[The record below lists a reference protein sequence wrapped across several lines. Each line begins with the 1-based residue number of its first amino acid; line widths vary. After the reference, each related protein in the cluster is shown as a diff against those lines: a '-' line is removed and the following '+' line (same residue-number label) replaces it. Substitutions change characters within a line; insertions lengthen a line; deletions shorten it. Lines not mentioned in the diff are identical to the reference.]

1 MVCFTGSSVSFK
13 QGQLADLRDGLKESS
28 THLTGLRLTV
38 EGSDC
43 IQPKPADNTLFVRY
57 IYTSRARIINSYVHL
72 LYTRIQFAEINGYR
86 PNATEGHRVDHNP
99 PRAMDLTDE
108 DFFEVDDKFKFIDVD
123 RTSQGS
129 NFQIITPQSETSTQ
143 EFILTYETLEWTTS
157 IPLTLDAETRQL
169 RNEFLHTFEKST
181 IEVPLSVAELLS
193 RFLGFVATQIERSNY
208 PTLDLQILD
217 YLFHR
222 FQDEILLGSEIHAF
236 IASLPD
242 ALRRPVILS
251 SYYTAL
257 DAIKRP
263 VSGSAITESALF
275 RAAASGQARVF
286 AVFGGQG
293 NTLTYLEE
301 LRNLHTTYP
310 SVTKHFLD
318 IASAHLGDL
327 VGKFSGVTQHFDHGM
342 DVMRWLENPITQ
354 PDVEYLIAAPL
365 SFPIIGLAQLAHVV
379 VVCYVLGI
387 HPGQFREHLAG
398 VTGHSQG
405 IVTAAVIA
413 ASADKDSFM
422 RHAKDALTVLFFIG
436 MRSQQAYAPPSI
448 APEVIDDTEKH
459 GEGTPTS
466 ALCVRGLARAIVE
479 RYVETANKHL
489 LADEKIVI
497 ALINSPRN
505 LVMTG
510 PPMSLY
516 GFCRLLRDIQGP
528 ADLDD
533 TRIRFSQRK
542 RRFVKHFLPITAPF
556 HSSYLAEAVRQ
567 LENEDLRST
576 KISSEELGIPLYS
589 TYTGQDIRDEL
600 QSENIIPL
608 LIRLICL
615 DRVHWEKAIAMPG
628 ATHMLDFGPG
638 GTVGVASL
646 TSRIKQG
653 TGVRVILATDLESSN
668 SNSLTTGADIGYK
681 HEIFSHDAQHLQ
693 YAPNWAEQ
701 YGPRLVRT
709 GGRTMVDTAM
719 SRLLGLPPL
728 LVAGMTPT
736 TVPWDF
742 VAATMNAGYEIEL
755 GGGGYYNAESLSAA
769 IERIEAA
776 IPPGRG
782 IVINLIYAS
791 PKAIAWQIP
800 LIRNLCAQGV
810 PIKGITFGAGVPSV
824 EIANDYI
831 RTLGIRQIA
840 FKPGSE
846 RAVHQVIAIA
856 KANPRFPVIM
866 QWTGGRGGGHHSC
879 EDFHEP
885 ILSWYSSVR
894 RCRNIVLV
902 AGSGFTSAEDAYPY
916 LTGEWSTRYDGY
928 PRMPFDGVLFGS
940 RCMVAKEAH
949 TSPAAKQAIVET
961 KGLEDHEWEKTYL
974 PPKEAAQTGGVLT
987 VRSEMGEPIHKLATR
1002 GVIFWA
1008 ELDKTIFNLPKEAL
1022 RAKLKDKQVRAD
1034 IIRRLNADS
1043 QKPWFGRTVLGQVV
1057 ELTDMSYGDVM
1068 HRLVDLLFIKHQQR
1082 WIDPSYRNLTL
1093 EFIRRVMQRFATAVD
1108 TEVTFDI
1115 SNKDDALNKHPLSVV
1130 EEVLA
1135 AYGQARRQLLDI
1147 RDCKYFLGLC
1157 RRSGQKPVPF
1167 VPVLDEDFEVWL
1179 KKDSL
1184 WQSEDLDAVA
1194 DSDVGRVCILHGPVA
1209 ARAATVADEPIK
1221 DILDGVHQGIAKRLI
1236 TDVYHGAEHMIPV
1249 VEWYSNATTDYPE
1262 PEVGKTTLVHTT
1274 VMEKLKTS
1282 YHISAGPKAVPPDHN
1297 EWISLVTGGQDAWL
1311 KTFLKADVF
1320 VQGQRLE
1327 SNPIRRLL
1335 APRPDMLIEVT
1346 HAESTEKNILTIK
1359 ENVGGKHV
1367 ATMQIGPIAGDTIP
1381 VKLIENR
1388 TASGYPAA
1396 LELMYIYRPECSYA
1410 PIHQVLKSQNLRIR
1424 RFYNEIWFGKEN
1436 LPLNVAAEATQF
1448 DGGTVMVDA
1457 RAIEALT
1464 AELDNKSEA
1473 YIPRPG
1479 RTVLAPMDFAV
1490 VVAWKALMAPL
1501 VQAIDGDLLRLVH
1514 LSNRFTVV
1522 PGSEPFKEGQL
1533 LRSSSEIT
1541 AVIIQDSGKMV
1552 EVRVTISEQNGRPLM
1567 YITSQFLYRGVYT
1580 DFENTFKYTKE
1591 PDYSI
1596 YLESVA
1602 HVAVLKAK
1610 PWFRMPADIPDDK
1623 LIGKKLLFRLQTR
1636 SRFRDKVI
1644 FSSVETSGTICL
1656 MTATTS
1662 QSIHVATV
1670 KYVAQG
1676 PSNGNPVLEYLRR
1689 TGSEVDQPVPLE
1701 HNVAIPGHNKN
1712 SLMFKASASN
1722 ENYARVSG
1730 DFNPI
1735 HVSRVLSEYAKLPG
1749 TIVHGMHISGQIRS
1763 LVERHTGNQR
1773 MRDYKT
1779 EFVGMV
1785 LPGDLIEVRL
1795 QHVAMQSG
1803 CKVIEFEA
1811 IKVNDGS
1818 TEEVLVGRAIVE
1830 QPATAYVFTG
1840 QGSQEQGMGMD
1851 LYERSPVAREVW
1863 DRADSH
1869 LLKTFGFSILD
1880 IVRNNPRELTVHFGG
1895 SQGRGIRANYRAMRC
1910 ADGQP
1915 VFGAITTKTSSHTF
1929 RSAGGLLSM
1938 TQFTQPALTLM
1949 QLAAFRDLEARGL
1962 VDDQGCV
1969 YAGHSLGEYSALS
1982 CVSQVM
1988 PVETLVSVVF
1998 YRGLCMQVA
2007 VERDEMGRSNYA
2019 MCAVNPS
2026 RVGWPCGED
2035 TLRDIV
2041 RTIRDA
2047 TESLIEIVNFNVSN
2061 MQYVCAGELRALD
2074 VLAGVLDGLSLTKV
2088 QGDAVEAESQ
2098 HCLKSRVEAAIRST
2112 QSKPKPLKLTRGRA
2126 TIPLDGIDVPFHS
2139 TYLKP
2144 GVESFRTFLC
2154 ERLAVENIDPARLVG
2169 KYIPNVVA
2177 RPFELTREFCEC
2189 VYETTNSPRLGQ
2201 LLRDW
2206 QSATDDT

>member
-1 MVCFTGSSVSFK
+1 
-13 QGQLADLRDGLKESS
+13 
-28 THLTGLRLTV
+28 
-38 EGSDC
+38 
-43 IQPKPADNTLFVRY
+43 
-57 IYTSRARIINSYVHL
+57 
-72 LYTRIQFAEINGYR
+72 
-86 PNATEGHRVDHNP
+86 
-99 PRAMDLTDE
+99 MDLTDE
-108 DFFEVDDKFKFIDVD
+108 DFFEVDDKFKFIDID

-129 NFQIITPQSETSTQ
+129 NFQITTPQSETSTQ
-143 EFILTYETLEWTTS
+143 EFILTYQTLEWTTN

-169 RNEFLHTFEKST
+169 RNEFLRTFERPSA
-181 IEVPLSVAELLS
+181 EVPLSVAELVS

-208 PTLDLQILD
+208 PILDLQVLGN
-217 YLFHR
+217 LLNR
-222 FQDEILLGSEIHAF
+222 FEDETLLGREIHAF

-242 ALRRPVILS
+242 ALRRPVIIS

-257 DAIKRP
+257 DRVKRP
-263 VSGSAITESALF
+263 LSSSAITDSALF
-275 RAAASGQARVF
+275 RAAANGQARVF

-301 LRNLHTTYP
+301 LRNLYTTYP
-310 SVTKHFLD
+310 SATKQFLD
-318 IASAHLGDL
+318 VATAHLKNL
-327 VGKFSGVTQHFDHGM
+327 VSKFSGITKHFDHGM
-342 DVMRWLENPITQ
+342 DVIQWLECPNTQ

-365 SFPIIGLAQLAHVV
+365 SFPIIGLAQLTHVV

-387 HPGQFREHLAG
+387 HPGQLREHLAG

-413 ASADKDSFM
+413 ASVDRDSFM
-422 RHAKDALTVLFFIG
+422 RHAEEALTVLFFIG
-436 MRSQQAYAPPSI
+436 MRSQQAYPRPSI

-466 ALCVRGLARAIVE
+466 ALCVRGLARPIVE

-489 LADEKIVI
+489 PTDEKIVI

-516 GFCRLLRDIQGP
+516 GFCRLLRDIQAP
-528 ADLDD
+528 ADMDD
-533 TRIRFSQRK
+533 TRVRFSQRK

-556 HSSYLAEAVRQ
+556 HSSYLAQTVRQ

-589 TYTGQDIRDEL
+589 TCTGEDIRAKM
-600 QSENIIPL
+600 QNENIIPS

-615 DRVHWEKAIAMPG
+615 DRVNWEKAITMPG
-628 ATHMLDFGPG
+628 ATHILDFGPG
-638 GTVGVASL
+638 GIAGVASL

-653 TGVRVILATDLESSN
+653 TGVRVILATDLEGSSN
-668 SNSLTTGADIGYK
+668 SSLSTGADIGYK
-681 HEIFSHDAQHLQ
+681 HEIFSRDTQHLQ
-693 YAPNWAEQ
+693 YAPNWAKQ

-742 VAATMNAGYEIEL
+742 VASTMNAGYEIEL

-769 IERIEAA
+769 IAKIEAA
-776 IPPGRG
+776 TPPGRG

-791 PKAIAWQIP
+791 PKAIAWQVP

-824 EIANDYI
+824 EIANGYI

-856 KANPRFPVIM
+856 KANPQFPVMM

-885 ILSWYSSVR
+885 ILSWYGSVR
-894 RCRNIVLV
+894 RCRNIVLI

-961 KGLEDHEWEKTYL
+961 RGLEDHEWEKTYL
-974 PPKEAAQTGGVLT
+974 PPREAARTGGVLT

-1002 GVIFWA
+1002 GVVLWA
-1008 ELDKTIFNLPKEAL
+1008 ELDKTIFNLSKEAL
-1022 RAKLKDKQVRAD
+1022 RARLQDKQVRAD
-1034 IIRRLNADS
+1034 IIRRLNADF
-1043 QKPWFGRTVLGQVV
+1043 QKPWFGRTILGQVV
-1057 ELTDMSYGDVM
+1057 ELADMSYGDVM
-1068 HRLVDLLFIKHQQR
+1068 HRLVDLLFIEHQKR
-1082 WIDPSYRNLTL
+1082 WIDPSYKKLTL
-1093 EFIRRVMQRFATAVD
+1093 DFIRRVMQRFITTVD
-1108 TEVTFDI
+1108 FEVIFDI
-1115 SNKDDALNKHPLSVV
+1115 SDKDDALIQDPLSVV

-1135 AYGQARRQLLDI
+1135 VYRQARQQLLDA

-1167 VPVLDEDFEVWL
+1167 VPVLDEDFEFWF

-1184 WQSEDLDAVA
+1184 WQSEDLEAVV

-1209 ARAATVADEPIK
+1209 ARGATIADEPIK
-1221 DILDGVHQGIAKRLI
+1221 DILDGVHEGVIKRLI
-1236 TDVYHGAEHMIPV
+1236 TDVYHDAEHMIPV
-1249 VEWYSNATTDYPE
+1249 VEWYSNATASYPE
-1262 PEVGKTTLVHTT
+1262 SEVGTRTSVNATVVERHKTR
-1274 VMEKLKTS
+1274 
-1282 YHISAGPKAVPPDHN
+1282 YHILASPEAVLPAHD
-1297 EWISLVTGGQDAWL
+1297 EWISLITGGQEGWL
-1311 KTFLKADVF
+1311 STFLKADVF

-1335 APRPDMLIEVT
+1335 VPRPDMLIEVT
-1346 HAESTEKNILTIK
+1346 HAESTENTILAMK
-1359 ENVGGKHV
+1359 ENIGGKPV
-1367 ATMQIGPIAGDTIP
+1367 ATMQIGPIDGDMIP
-1381 VKLIENR
+1381 VKFFEHR

-1396 LELMYIYRPECSYA
+1396 LDLMYMYRPECSYA
-1410 PIHQVLKSQNLRIR
+1410 PIRQVLESQNLRIR
-1424 RFYNEIWFGKEN
+1424 KFYKEVWFGEEN

-1448 DGGTVMVDA
+1448 DGGSLKVDA
-1457 RAIEALT
+1457 RAIQALT
-1464 AELDNKSEA
+1464 AELDNRSEL

-1479 RTVLAPMDFAV
+1479 RPVLAPMDFAV

-1501 VQAIDGDLLRLVH
+1501 VQAIDADLLRLVH

-1522 PGSEPFKEGQL
+1522 PGSEPFKEGQV

-1541 AVIIQDSGKMV
+1541 AVVIQDSGKMV
-1552 EVRVTISEQNGRPLM
+1552 EVQATVSDQNGRVLM

-1580 DFENTFKYTKE
+1580 DFETTFKHTKE
-1591 PDYSI
+1591 SDYSI
-1596 YLESVA
+1596 HLESAA
-1602 HVAVLKAK
+1602 HIAVLKAK
-1610 PWFRMPADIPDDK
+1610 PWFRMPADIPDDR
-1623 LIGKKLLFRLQTR
+1623 LIGKKLLFRLKTR
-1636 SRFRDKVI
+1636 SQFQDKVV
-1644 FSSVETSGTICL
+1644 FSSVETSGTVFL
-1656 MTATTS
+1656 MTATTG
-1662 QSIHVATV
+1662 QRIHAATV
-1670 KYVAQG
+1670 KYKAQG
-1676 PSNGNPVLEYLRR
+1676 PSSGNPVLEYLRR
-1689 TGSEVDQPVPLE
+1689 TGSEVDQPIPLE

-1712 SLMFKASASN
+1712 PPVFKASASN
-1722 ENYARVSG
+1722 ESYARVSG

-1735 HVSRVLSEYAKLPG
+1735 HVSRVISEYAKLPD
-1749 TIVHGMHISGQIRS
+1749 TIAHGMHISGQIRS

-1795 QHVAMQSG
+1795 RHVAMQSG
-1803 CKVIEFEA
+1803 CKVVEFEVV
-1811 IKVNDGS
+1811 KVDDDS

-1863 DRADSH
+1863 NRADSH
-1869 LLKTFGFSILD
+1869 LLETFGFSILD
-1880 IVRNNPRELTVHFGG
+1880 IVRNNPKELTVHFGG
-1895 SQGRGIRANYRAMRC
+1895 SQGRKIRANYRAMRC

-1915 VFGAITTKTSSHTF
+1915 VFGAITMRTSSHTF

-1962 VDDQGCV
+1962 IDDQGCV

-2007 VERDEMGRSNYA
+2007 VKRDEMGRSDYA

-2026 RVGWPCGED
+2026 RVAWPCSED
-2035 TLRDIV
+2035 RLREIV

-2047 TESLIEIVNFNVSN
+2047 TGSLIEIVNFNVSN

-2074 VLAGVLDGLSLTKV
+2074 VLAGVLDGLSWTRI
-2088 QGDAVEAESQ
+2088 QGGDATEAENQHYLQSQ
-2098 HCLKSRVEAAIRST
+2098 VGAAIRNT

-2139 TYLKP
+2139 TYLRP

-2177 RPFELTREFCEC
+2177 RPFELTREFCEY
-2189 VYETTNSPRLGQ
+2189 VYQTTKSPRIGQ
-2201 LLRDW
+2201 LLQDG
-2206 QSATDDT
+2206 QSFGIDT